1 MIAPAA
7 VGVLVRVAVS
17 AALTG
22 VGHQGARVRVL
33 REDACPARVCDA
45 VLLAAAVGAAVV
57 LEAALDARHVPG
69 AAPACAQHLSA
80 HSASLT
86 PVSHVRSYP
95 LMCAPSKQLKLRS
108 PHALESWIGPYAASR
123 RLVALRASAGGE
135 SRDLDHTS
143 RCLMLVALRALGS
156 PPVTEARSRGA
167 CLISQGRKGACLTTA
182 PR

>member
-1 MIAPAA
+1 MCSKPPSTRDTYPVQHRPAPIPWS
-7 VGVLVRVAVS
+7 L
-17 AALTG
+17 ALKSKPL
-22 VGHQGARVRVL
+22 QS
-33 REDACPARVCDA
+33 
-45 VLLAAAVGAAVV
+45 
-57 LEAALDARHVPG
+57 
-69 AAPACAQHLSA
+69 ACAQHLSA

-143 RCLMLVALRALGS
+143 RCPMLWLGLGFR
-156 PPVTEARSRGA
+156 V
-167 CLISQGRKGACLTTA
+167 
-182 PR
+182 